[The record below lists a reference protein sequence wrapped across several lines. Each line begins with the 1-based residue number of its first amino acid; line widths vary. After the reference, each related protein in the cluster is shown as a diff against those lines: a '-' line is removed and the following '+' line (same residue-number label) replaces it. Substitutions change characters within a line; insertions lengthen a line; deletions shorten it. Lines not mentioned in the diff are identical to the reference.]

1 MNKLKLKLI
10 QDINESELSIEAVMF
25 VVKDVYRD
33 VVETFQIYEQSKL
46 QYEQK
51 GEE

>member
-1 MNKLKLKLI
+1 MNKLKLRLI
-10 QDINESELSIEAVMF
+10 QDINESELSIEAAMF

-33 VVETFQIYEQSKL
+33 IVEAYQTYEQLKL
-46 QYEQK
+46 QEQK